1 MFQKLGARGRETA
14 RCGHDPF
21 FMRGRPGAK
30 TAKKPTELAI
40 LSVLSAKAGCLLL
53 SVAIIDLTPAC
64 WGLRRRGALVEIKT
78 WVGIGAPRCHREKI
92 GSRHFIALCFAAA
105 FAFLFAARFLALIV
119 AFACLLLTQ
128 HAPPL
133 SRGGLR
139 SSKAKARQASGPAVA
154 APLCRS
160 LVGLGGPHP
169 LTVATSHTRRPPT
182 HTQAADRRGKKPR
195 GFKTDDEASIVQG
208 SPQQHPSP
216 QPAASQ
222 RPASCAAPPPC
233 FSAWPPAR
241 GPSSRPRCRRC
252 VSRCGS
258 NDRSVIRS
266 IDQSFGASLPSRRV
280 CLVVGRSHHAPE
292 HRQQTHM
299 MALT

>member
-1 MFQKLGARGRETA
+1 ME
-14 RCGHDPF
+14 
-21 FMRGRPGAK
+21 M
-30 TAKKPTELAI
+30 
-40 LSVLSAKAGCLLL
+40 
-53 SVAIIDLTPAC
+53 
-64 WGLRRRGALVEIKT
+64 KT
-78 WVGIGAPRCHREKI
+78 WVDIGAPRCHREKI

-119 AFACLLLTQ
+119 AFACLLLLLSTR
-128 HAPPL
+128 PPY
-133 SRGGLR
+133 REGGFDHR
-139 SSKAKARQASGPAVA
+139 RRRQGRRSGPAVA

-169 LTVATSHTRRPPT
+169 QTVATTHTRRPPT
-182 HTQAADRRGKKPR
+182 HTQAGDRRGKKPR

-266 IDQSFGASLPSRRV
+266 IDRSFGASLPSRRV

-299 MALT
+299 TALT